1 MGSFDLKD
9 DLYHNFNFSNHRLNS
24 LTNKFISRLN
34 QDLYARREKHL
45 HREIRLYSNYQHN
58 LVSNDYFQLR
68 FHPKVIAGAKAAC
81 EKHGSGSGAS
91 PLLSGFLPCHQELLD
106 EILNWKQKSSGMLFN
121 SGFVANQAVLKH
133 LPGKN
138 DLVLADRL
146 IHHSIAQALLQC
158 PAKFKRYGHLDM
170 VELEVLLQKNYKKY
184 DTIFVV
190 TESVFSMDGD
200 YPDLKKIVALK
211 NKFPFIL
218 VLDEAHGTGVFGENG
233 GGLAEEMNV
242 LDEVDITVGTL
253 GKALASMGAYVL
265 ANNPSIIDYLTN
277 EAGEYIYSTFLP
289 PSQVGAALESIKLI
303 RTFAAERKN
312 LMRLS
317 KYFRDGLNQ
326 KSGAIES
333 PIIPVLIGDP
343 QETLR
348 LRDELLSNGI
358 LVGAVRPP
366 TVPVDSSRLR
376 ISLHSNINE
385 ALVDELLKLLDPWK
399 KN

>member
-1 MGSFDLKD
+1 MTKKF
-9 DLYHNFNFSNHRLNS
+9 
-24 LTNKFISRLN
+24 TNRLN
-34 QDLYARREKHL
+34 QDLNDRREKHL
-45 HREIRLYSNYQHN
+45 HREVRLYNNYQHN
-58 LVSNDYFQLR
+58 LISNDYFQLR
-68 FHPKVIAGAKAAC
+68 FHPKVIAGAKIAC

-91 PLLSGFLPCHQELLD
+91 PLLSGFLSCHQELLD

-138 DLVLADRL
+138 DFVLADRL
-146 IHHSIAQALLQC
+146 IHHSLAQALVQS
-158 PAKFKRYGHLDM
+158 PAKFKRYNHLDM
-170 VELEVLLQKNYKKY
+170 ADLETLLQKNHKKY

-200 YPDLKKIVALK
+200 YPDLKTLVALK
-211 NKFPFIL
+211 KKFPFIL
-218 VLDEAHGTGVFGENG
+218 LLDEAHGTGVFGEHG

-242 LDEVDITVGTL
+242 LDEVDIIVGTL

-265 ANNPSIIDYLTN
+265 TNNPSIIDYLTN

-303 RTFAAERKN
+303 KTFDEQRKN
-312 LMRLS
+312 LRSLS
-317 KYFRDGLNQ
+317 KYFREGLNQ
-326 KSGAIES
+326 NSGEMES

-343 QETLR
+343 QETIE
-348 LRDELLSNGI
+348 LRDQLLSKGI

-366 TVPVDSSRLR
+366 TVPANSSRLR